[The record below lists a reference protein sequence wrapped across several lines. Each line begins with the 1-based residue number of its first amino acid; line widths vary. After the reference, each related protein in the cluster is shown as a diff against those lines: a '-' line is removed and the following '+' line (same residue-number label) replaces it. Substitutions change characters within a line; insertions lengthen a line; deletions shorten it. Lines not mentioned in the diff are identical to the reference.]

1 MRRSQH
7 QSDEATDGE
16 MRLIALHE
24 QGIHT
29 VSVKKGIDRVL
40 KLSRGFEFYFWQNI
54 KPTGFFAFEQIC
66 LM

>member
-29 VSVKKGIDRVL
+29 VSVEKGIDRGLKQVGVL
-40 KLSRGFEFYFWQNI
+40 NFISGKISNQQVSLHLSR
-54 KPTGFFAFEQIC
+54 FA
-66 LM
+66 